1 MTQVE
6 LLNMT
11 FKWFLLIRT
20 KSTFQS
26 VVLYLIKN
34 AECIKFYLKWKYNDS
49 NRSVEC
55 IKNATWHLFYLE
67 KKAFRIS
74 CASGFC
80 DFEKQSLL
88 VYVRR
93 SLHQHVCTKFCP
105 KSICSLI
112 VDLSFASFL
121 SLCLYHLE
129 TYSIESTK
137 YVANFYDF
145 MNSHKWQQILALSE
159 HINQKVL

>member
-67 KKAFRIS
+67 KKRF
-74 CASGFC
+74 GFPVPAV
-80 DFEKQSLL
+80 SVIL
-88 VYVRR
+88 RN
-93 SLHQHVCTKFCP
+93 
-105 KSICSLI
+105 
-112 VDLSFASFL
+112 
-121 SLCLYHLE
+121 SLCLCMFAVHC
-129 TYSIESTK
+129 TNTCAQSFAQK
-137 YVANFYDF
+137 AYVRLKLI
-145 MNSHKWQQILALSE
+145 SLLLLSCPYACTIWK
-159 HINQKVL
+159 HTA